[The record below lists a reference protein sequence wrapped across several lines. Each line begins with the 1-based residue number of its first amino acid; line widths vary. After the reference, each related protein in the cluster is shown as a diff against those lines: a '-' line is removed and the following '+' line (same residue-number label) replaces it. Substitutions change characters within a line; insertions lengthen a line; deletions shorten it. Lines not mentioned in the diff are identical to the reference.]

1 MIPLYFA
8 EMKMVPL
15 SRPSDISRV
24 CKGNWVFNKNLQLS
38 FCALGV
44 DHALEQ
50 INRSM
55 KVSEG
60 LVGITLNP
68 NASAKV
74 FLIAPE
80 LARLAA
86 DAKEMA
92 ETTPVKEGTHQH
104 TLSASV
110 ISCKEK
116 ERTVGK
122 GNGEFL

>member
-1 MIPLYFA
+1 
-8 EMKMVPL
+8 
-15 SRPSDISRV
+15 
-24 CKGNWVFNKNLQLS
+24 
-38 FCALGV
+38 
-44 DHALEQ
+44 
-50 INRSM
+50 M

-68 NASAKV
+68 NPSTKV

-80 LARLAA
+80 LARLAV

-116 ERTVGK
+116 DIEQLVTAMENFFKLFIEQSNNLFNFVK
-122 GNGEFL
+122 KVE